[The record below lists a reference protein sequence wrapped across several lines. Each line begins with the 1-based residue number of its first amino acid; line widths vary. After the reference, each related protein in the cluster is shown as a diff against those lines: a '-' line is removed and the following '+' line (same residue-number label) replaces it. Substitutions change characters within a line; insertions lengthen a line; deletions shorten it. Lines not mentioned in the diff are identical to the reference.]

1 MVFGLKDFV
10 LGSVCFSFICILSCL
25 MGQKKIVL
33 KYIVFYV
40 VIAAIQQLCI
50 YLPQAIETILS
61 IFTLFIR
68 VMIPVVLFAST
79 FIATTK
85 VSELIAAMYSLKIPR
100 SITITFAMVLRFFPT
115 FSEEIHNIYDAMK
128 LRGIALSWKNV
139 FTRPMLILEAIT
151 IPIVMRSASIAEELS
166 ASAVTRGID
175 NPAQRTSFI
184 QLKVHAKDWMVL
196 CFFLVAFVVLFFCKY
211 QIWEDMMMIDI
222 DHVSFQYSGAE
233 QENLQDFNLQIKKGE
248 CVVLTGESGCGKTCV
263 TRLINTLIPH
273 FYEGE
278 MSGAVLIDGVDT
290 RTIQPHDLS
299 DKIGSVFQNPRSQ
312 FFSLDTDSE
321 IVFGME
327 NKGMPYQVMLDRYQQ
342 TIREL
347 HIEKLKDRN
356 LFDLSGGQKQTI
368 AFASVYALNPDI
380 FVLDEPSSNLDPE
393 AIQELRRL
401 LLLIK
406 AQGKTIVV
414 SEHRLYFLNGIAD
427 RIVLMEHGKLK
438 QSWSASDF
446 ALFNA
451 EQIKALGLRSYTPTR
466 LELPDTMP
474 SRNEPPAVE
483 VKDLAIGYEKGEPV
497 AQHLN
502 FRVYPGEIVGV
513 VGKNGCGKSTLARTL
528 CGLQKELRGEVLYKN
543 SMVPSKRRIR
553 KAYLVMQDPDYQ
565 LFTDSVYQELLLAL
579 SDQKDKD
586 EKRIDDILDE
596 LNLTI
601 YKERHPMSLSGGQK
615 QRTAIGVAAL
625 RDAEV
630 LIFDEPTSGLDY
642 KNMESVAEI
651 LSALSK
657 RGKAILVI
665 SHDNELLMKICS
677 RVIRVDERTS
687 S

>member
-1 MVFGLKDFV
+1 MLVIDTRIKLLLFIFINFMVFGLKDFI
-10 LGSVCFSFICILSCL
+10 LGSVCFFFICILSCL

-33 KYIVFYV
+33 KYLVFYV

-139 FTRPMLILEAIT
+139 FTRPMLILEAIA

-175 NPAQRTSFI
+175 NTPA
-184 QLKVHAKDWMVL
+184 
-196 CFFLVAFVVLFFCKY
+196 
-211 QIWEDMMMIDI
+211 
-222 DHVSFQYSGAE
+222 
-233 QENLQDFNLQIKKGE
+233 
-248 CVVLTGESGCGKTCV
+248 
-263 TRLINTLIPH
+263 
-273 FYEGE
+273 
-278 MSGAVLIDGVDT
+278 
-290 RTIQPHDLS
+290 
-299 DKIGSVFQNPRSQ
+299 
-312 FFSLDTDSE
+312 
-321 IVFGME
+321 
-327 NKGMPYQVMLDRYQQ
+327 
-342 TIREL
+342 
-347 HIEKLKDRN
+347 
-356 LFDLSGGQKQTI
+356 
-368 AFASVYALNPDI
+368 
-380 FVLDEPSSNLDPE
+380 
-393 AIQELRRL
+393 
-401 LLLIK
+401 
-406 AQGKTIVV
+406 
-414 SEHRLYFLNGIAD
+414 
-427 RIVLMEHGKLK
+427 
-438 QSWSASDF
+438 
-446 ALFNA
+446 
-451 EQIKALGLRSYTPTR
+451 R
-466 LELPDTMP
+466 LELPETMP
-474 SRNEPPAVE
+474 SRNDTPAVE
-483 VKDLAIGYEKGEPV
+483 VKDLAIGYEKGKPV

-528 CGLQKELRGEVLYKN
+528 CGLQKELRGEVLYQN
-543 SMVPSKRRIR
+543 SMIPSKRRIR

-642 KNMESVAEI
+642 KNMESVAGI

-677 RVIRVDERTS
+677 RVIRMDEKTS

>member
-1 MVFGLKDFV
+1 
-10 LGSVCFSFICILSCL
+10 
-25 MGQKKIVL
+25 
-33 KYIVFYV
+33 
-40 VIAAIQQLCI
+40 
-50 YLPQAIETILS
+50 
-61 IFTLFIR
+61 
-68 VMIPVVLFAST
+68 
-79 FIATTK
+79 
-85 VSELIAAMYSLKIPR
+85 
-100 SITITFAMVLRFFPT
+100 
-115 FSEEIHNIYDAMK
+115 
-128 LRGIALSWKNV
+128 
-139 FTRPMLILEAIT
+139 
-151 IPIVMRSASIAEELS
+151 
-166 ASAVTRGID
+166 
-175 NPAQRTSFI
+175 
-184 QLKVHAKDWMVL
+184 
-196 CFFLVAFVVLFFCKY
+196 
-211 QIWEDMMMIDI
+211 MIDI

-446 ALFNA
+446 ALFNT
-451 EQIKALGLRSYTPTR
+451 EQIKALGLRSYTTTR
-466 LELPDTMP
+466 LEP

-630 LIFDEPTSGLDY
+630 LIFDEPTSNLDTL
-642 KNMESVAEI
+642 NESII
-651 LSALSK
+651 LNLIK
-657 RGKAILVI
+657 ENCKGMVFLI
-665 SHDNELLMKICS
+665 SHRMSTVSFSDVVYRVENGKCFKI
-677 RVIRVDERTS
+677 
-687 S
+687 